1 MNIKQ
6 QSLVKFTDR
15 YKSGNEPPS
24 AFAENIYN
32 FIVPQVTM
40 SLLIFLR
47 HHNATGYFRLTKEV
61 LFVLININVCL
72 FVSPL
77 CVVCQHFRK
86 VDFLEIS
93 DNYSGIRINIR
104 KIRIQN
110 NTLDMK

>member
-1 MNIKQ
+1 M
-6 QSLVKFTDR
+6 KFTDR

-61 LFVLININVCL
+61 LFVLIKINVCL
-72 FVSPL
+72 FLLFAL
-77 CVVCQHFRK
+77 CVSISEK
-86 VDFLEIS
+86 VSVFHEIS
-93 DNYSGIRINIR
+93 DKYSG
-104 KIRIQN
+104 
-110 NTLDMK
+110 